1 MSPQPPL
8 GPDERV
14 ASADERP
21 LLEAFLD
28 WHRSIVVAKVSGL
41 DDEAVRRRHVQSS
54 TTLAGVVQHL
64 AGVERSWFL
73 RVLDQRPPDQLP
85 PNSAGDE
92 DSWLLAYDRTVAD
105 VVSDYEDACEQS
117 RTAAARH
124 DLDATVPDPRL
135 GQVSLRWIYVH
146 MIEETA
152 RHVGHL
158 DILRELTDGATG
170 VDG

>member
-1 MSPQPPL
+1 MSLQPPL

-14 ASADERP
+14 ASAGERP

-41 DDEAVRRRHVQSS
+41 DDEAVRRRHVPSR

-73 RVLDQRPPDQLP
+73 RVLDRRAPDQLP

-92 DSWLLAYDRTVAD
+92 DSWLLAYDRPLAD
-105 VVSDYEDACEQS
+105 VVSGYEDACEQS
-117 RTAAARH
+117 RAAAARYA
-124 DLDATVPDPRL
+124 LDWTVPEPRL
-135 GQVSLRWIYVH
+135 GTVSLRWIYMH